1 MSMKHFII
9 GGVVG
14 LIIGAWFSQA
24 DILAK
29 TTCMFFTVQAG
40 LISASI
46 GHLLEKKFPKYRNW
60 FLFLTFVLAIIGSAL
75 PFAALFLAEYFQVF

>member
-1 MSMKHFII
+1 MNHFII

-24 DILAK
+24 DTLAA
-29 TTCMFFTVQAG
+29 TFCVFITVPAG

-60 FLFLTFVLAIIGSAL
+60 FLLLTFVLASIGSAL
-75 PFAALFLAEYFQVF
+75 PFAALFLIYYIGW